1 MEINTKFII
10 IAAITILAIFLIALA
25 QIPLGIEPLT
35 ELYFE
40 NHTTLPKYLFL
51 NKTYNFPFTMRN
63 LEYQEVKYNYTLLL
77 QNETGE
83 TFGEIDKG
91 SVPLSN
97 NGSKTI
103 DEVFKIMQPFKRA
116 KVSIE
121 ITKERLSIPEFKKKL
136 WWPDPN

>member
-83 TFGEIDKG
+83 TF
-91 SVPLSN
+91 
-97 NGSKTI
+97 
-103 DEVFKIMQPFKRA
+103 
-116 KVSIE
+116 
-121 ITKERLSIPEFKKKL
+121 
-136 WWPDPN
+136 